1 VAFAALTVNMDEA
14 PEVIEAGAAA
24 TVTVG
29 VAGGGSLGRVAD
41 LAPPHPA
48 SVSNAG
54 NSNITAKGEEIL

>member
-1 VAFAALTVNMDEA
+1 MDEV
-14 PEVIEAGAAA
+14 PEMIEAGAAA

-48 SVSNAG
+48 SVKNSG
-54 NSNITAKGEEIL
+54 NSNIAAKGEGIL

>member
-1 VAFAALTVNMDEA
+1 MDEA

-29 VAGGGSLGRVAD
+29 VAGDGSLERVAD

-48 SVSNAG
+48 SVRSSG
-54 NSNITAKGEEIL
+54 NSNIAAKGEEIL